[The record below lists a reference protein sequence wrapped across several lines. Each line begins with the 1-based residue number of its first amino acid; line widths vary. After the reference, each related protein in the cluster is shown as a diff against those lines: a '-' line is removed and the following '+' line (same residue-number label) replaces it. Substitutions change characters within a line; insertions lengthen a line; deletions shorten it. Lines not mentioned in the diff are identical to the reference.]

1 MRGIRH
7 FLREFTARAVKEHI
21 RSAIE
26 DGGSPELT
34 KKEIELV
41 RYIRGE
47 PLDWDAYLVGR
58 SAG

>member
-41 RYIRGE
+41 RFIQDDPVLTRR
-47 PLDWDAYLVGR
+47 V
-58 SAG
+58 